1 MKKYFIVGNWKMN
14 LAYKEAKK
22 LAKDIDSM
30 TKPLD
35 SNVEVVLCS
44 PFIHLPI
51 LVDTLSN
58 SAIQVGAQ
66 NCNEN
71 KSGAFTGEVSAEM
84 IKSYDCTY
92 VILGHSERREY
103 YCESNEIINKK
114 IQTALDSKLKVI
126 LCIGEFLEER
136 QENKTNLKINE
147 QLKSCLENID
157 KNDFE
162 NIIIAYEPIWAIGTG
177 LTASNEQINETHN
190 AIRNYLIE
198 IIGSKG
204 ISVPILYGGSM
215 NDKNAQDI
223 LGIKEVYGGLIGGA
237 SLIAESFV
245 QIVKFA
251 EGYSN
256 T

>member
-14 LAYKEAKK
+14 LAYREANK

-30 TKPLD
+30 SSPLD

-84 IKSYDCTY
+84 IKSYDCSY

-103 YCESNEIINKK
+103 YCESNEIINQK
-114 IQTALDSKLKVI
+114 INLALENKLKVI
-126 LCIGEFLEER
+126 LCIGESLEER
-136 QENKTNLKINE
+136 QENKTTLKLNG
-147 QLKSCLENID
+147 QLKSCLAGID
-157 KNDFE
+157 KDEFE

-215 NDKNAQDI
+215 NDRNAKDI
-223 LGIKEVYGGLIGGA
+223 LGIKEVFGGLIGGA
-237 SLIAESFV
+237 SLKAESFV
-245 QIVKFA
+245 HIIKIA
-251 EGYSN
+251 EGYS
-256 T
+256 TK